1 MHAYFCNA
9 SLKNLLMRN
18 SSLKSLAF
26 ALCAILL
33 ATGLIA
39 GSPYS
44 FDGSGQVPIK
54 ASHVQGDPRTNS
66 ILASINGHTLTV
78 TFTENLGNVQIDITT
93 ATGGAVS
100 YGHVWTPDS
109 YIAYI
114 TNTGSYVV
122 TITLENGDE
131 YYGEFEVTD

>member
-1 MHAYFCNA
+1 MDGY
-9 SLKNLLMRN
+9 S
-18 SSLKSLAF
+18 
-26 ALCAILL
+26 AIQIKE
-33 ATGLIA
+33 T
-39 GSPYS
+39 SE
-44 FDGSGQVPIK
+44 SG
-54 ASHVQGDPRTNS
+54 APRANS

-93 ATGGAVS
+93 ASGGAVS

>member
-1 MHAYFCNA
+1 MHNSPKKLFV
-9 SLKNLLMRN
+9 LLFVLLLSTVCWGAIITCSYDEQHPIVIKE
-18 SSLKSLAF
+18 SS
-26 ALCAILL
+26 
-33 ATGLIA
+33 
-39 GSPYS
+39 
-44 FDGSGQVPIK
+44 
-54 ASHVQGDPRTNS
+54 VQGPPKGST
-66 ILASINGHTLTV
+66 IQASIHGHALTV
-78 TFTENLGNVQIDITT
+78 TFTENLGDVQIDITS
-93 ATGGAVS
+93 ASGGAVS

>member
-1 MHAYFCNA
+1 MQKFHF
-9 SLKNLLMRN
+9 LKRFIPLLV
-18 SSLKSLAF
+18 F
-26 ALCAILL
+26 GILL
-33 ATGLIA
+33 PTTWCGASDAFFVDG
-39 GSPYS
+39 YS
-44 FDGSGQVPIK
+44 NIDIK
-54 ASHVQGDPRTNS
+54 EAKVQSAPKTSS

-78 TFTENLGNVQIDITT
+78 TFLENLGNVQIDITT

>member
-1 MHAYFCNA
+1 MDGYSAIQI
-9 SLKNLLMRN
+9 KE
-18 SSLKSLAF
+18 SSVNGIPKTS
-26 ALCAILL
+26 
-33 ATGLIA
+33 
-39 GSPYS
+39 
-44 FDGSGQVPIK
+44 
-54 ASHVQGDPRTNS
+54 S

-93 ATGGAVS
+93 ASGGAVS

>member
-1 MHAYFCNA
+1 MA
-9 SLKNLLMRN
+9 S
-18 SSLKSLAF
+18 
-26 ALCAILL
+26 AIIVKD
-33 ATGLIA
+33 G
-39 GSPYS
+39 YS
-44 FDGSGQVPIK
+44 HINIQE
-54 ASHVQGDPRTNS
+54 SHVQGCPRGSS
-66 ILASINGHTLTV
+66 IDASINGHTLTV
-78 TFTENLGNVQIDITT
+78 TFLENLGNVQIDITT